1 MRVICTQTSKK
12 RKQATKL
19 IRISFFFKKKKRIDS
34 EVVKVKVKLN
44 RVLFGKGVHLR
55 KVSAYRGTIHLFSSD
70 REQFKAETSCGGKNS
85 ERQGS

>member
-1 MRVICTQTSKK
+1 M
-12 RKQATKL
+12 
-19 IRISFFFKKKKRIDS
+19 
-34 EVVKVKVKLN
+34 VKVKVKLN